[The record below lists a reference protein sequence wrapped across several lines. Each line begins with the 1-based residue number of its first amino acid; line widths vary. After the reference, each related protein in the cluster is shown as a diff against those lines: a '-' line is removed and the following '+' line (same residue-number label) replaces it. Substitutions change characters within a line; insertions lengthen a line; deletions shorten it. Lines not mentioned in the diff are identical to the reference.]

1 MTGKLVICINQ
12 FSRLWAKNITPEIAK
27 QIASFSPGFPT
38 TIEEFDI
45 HGTPGSNRWGY
56 KFLWFYK

>member
-45 HGTPGSNRWGY
+45 QGTPGSNR
-56 KFLWFYK
+56 